1 MSQEKIEYEIGSGN
15 VFKDLGFPNP
25 EEELMKA
32 RLASFIYHIITE
44 TGIKK
49 DKAAKIMDINK
60 KELST
65 LLKGR
70 LADYSLDQLLSLLGK
85 LGHDVEIVLH
95 KRSENT
101 PSTGLRI
108 TTTSE
113 YYK

>member
-1 MSQEKIEYEIGSGN
+1 MSQEKVEYEIGSGN

-32 RLASFIYHIITE
+32 RLASFIYHIITD
-44 TGIKK
+44 TSITK
-49 DKAAKIMDINK
+49 DKATEILDISE
-60 KELST
+60 KELNS

-70 LADYSLDQLLSLLGK
+70 LADYSLDKLLSFLGK

-95 KRSENT
+95 KRPENT

-108 TTTSE
+108 TTTTE
-113 YYK
+113 